1 LFFEISSVIA
11 EKCHLVDSNIWVTT
25 KVTTMKNSV
34 TTLPLNQTLQ
44 PQTMT
49 NTIRVLF
56 WFRKNQ
62 SKDSDKGVI
71 YCRVTLSG
79 KRIEIC
85 STEQYCNVKDWNAD
99 NQKFKT
105 SLSSHLQANIILAN
119 IEKDILNIY
128 LSYENQKKKLSCDLL
143 KAILK
148 GKIKQNPC
156 FNEVLKVF
164 LTERRQ
170 LSLSSKVSY
179 RNKCKIFQTFCKSIH
194 LPNIEVF
201 EITPRLMN
209 RFFAYCIE
217 EGYSETYG
225 GKAKQV
231 IKTVLSWAYELEKIT
246 ENPLGD
252 YIVKLDRKVNTEH
265 LTVEELQ
272 TIIDYQFDESLQQ
285 VTDCFVFC
293 CLTGLEYSGI
303 HALNIRKNIIIV
315 DGRMCLEAERLK
327 TGVQRFVPLS
337 PLAIQLVEKYRKK
350 NIFPVH
356 CNQFMNKCLKIIAL
370 HVGIKKRL
378 FWHLARKTF
387 ADHCL
392 NENGM
397 SVEATVTAMGQSNLD
412 SIKPYARLDRRRVL
426 KEFK

>member
-1 LFFEISSVIA
+1 M
-11 EKCHLVDSNIWVTT
+11 KK
-25 KVTTMKNSV
+25 KVTI
-34 TTLPLNQTLQ
+34 LPLQQNNDKKRN
-44 PQTMT
+44 MT

-56 WFRKNQ
+56 WFRKKQ
-62 SKDSDKGVI
+62 GKDKDKGVI
-71 YCRVTLSG
+71 YCRVTLNG

-85 STEQYCNVKDWNAD
+85 STEQFCNEKDWNAE
-99 NQKFKT
+99 NQKFRT
-105 SLSSHLQANIILAN
+105 SLPSYLQANIILNN

-143 KAILK
+143 KAIYK
-148 GKIKQNPC
+148 EKIKQNPS
-156 FNEVLKVF
+156 FNELLKAF

-170 LSLSSKVSY
+170 LSMSSKISY
-179 RNKCKIFQTFCKSIH
+179 KNKCKIFQTFCKSIH
-194 LPNIEVF
+194 LPDIETF

-217 EGYSETYG
+217 EGYSDTYA

-231 IKTVLSWAYELEKIT
+231 IKTVLSWAYEHEKIT
-246 ENPLGD
+246 DNPLGD
-252 YIVKLDRKVNTEH
+252 YIIKLDRKVNTEH
-265 LTVEELQ
+265 LTLQELQ
-272 TIIDYQFDESLQQ
+272 KIIDYQFDESLQQ
-285 VTDCFVFC
+285 VADCFVFC

-303 HALNIRKNIIIV
+303 QSLNIRKHIIIV
-315 DGRMCLEAERLK
+315 DNRMCLEAERLK

-337 PLAIQLVEKYRKK
+337 PLAVTLVEKYRKK

-356 CNQFMNKCLKIIAL
+356 CNQFMNKALKIVAL
-370 HVGIKKRL
+370 HVGINKRL
-378 FWHLARKTF
+378 YWHIARKTF